1 MVFAKGEGTS
11 CGEKDAMSTR
21 MSVPGRHWRRRERK
35 NHSRMDSQGPRGAAE
50 GSDDLLTGTSKQ
62 SCVAWF
68 LCTRSNGRAGVGQ
81 ARRIWFKEGLRC
93 DGA

>member
-1 MVFAKGEGTS
+1 MWGKGCDVDKNVCTRQTLAQTGAEESQPDGQPGT
-11 CGEKDAMSTR
+11 
-21 MSVPGRHWRRRERK
+21 P
-35 NHSRMDSQGPRGAAE
+35 GAAE